1 MSKPTPPIGD
11 RQFTRDVA
19 KEVDRRQVRR
29 RVGLWGTL
37 LAVIGA
43 AAMYLRCGDG
53 FGLGGGGKAGGDGD
67 APHTAVAPV
76 RCSIRVARGG
86 ITVDGKPTSRDE
98 AVAACKAATGADLL
112 VTGDAR
118 EGDWT
123 ELYAALVAAGVK
135 DITKHEATPGSGAR

>member
-1 MSKPTPPIGD
+1 MTKPPIGD

-19 KEVDRRQVRR
+19 KQVDRRQVRR
-29 RVGLWGTL
+29 RVGLWSML
-37 LAVIGA
+37 LAAVAA

-53 FGLGGGGKAGGDGD
+53 LGLGGGGKGAGDGD

-86 ITVDGKPTSRDE
+86 ITVDGKPKSRDE
-98 AVAACKAATGADLL
+98 AVAACKAASGADLV

-123 ELYAALVAAGVK
+123 ELYAALVAAGIK
-135 DITKHEATPGSGAR
+135 DITRHEATAGSGSAAR